1 MDYSIYLPTD
11 WEEINPQNDNIDVCI
26 RLADG
31 ETFTVVV
38 VTPENLSQ
46 MMHRE
51 QQDFLTPDF
60 KCLVVHKI
68 TYATISQ
75 LAEKLVEDRALLQ
88 WYGAD

>member
-1 MDYSIYLPTD
+1 MDYSIYLPTGLEKID
-11 WEEINPQNDNIDVCI
+11 PQNDNIDVCI

-38 VTPENLSQ
+38 ATPENLSQ
-46 MMHRE
+46 MMRRE

-60 KCLVVHKI
+60 KFLVVQKI

-75 LAEKLVEDRALLQ
+75 LVEKLVEDRALLQ